1 MEDNEAMLCAYI
13 EGDLDAAGRAQ
24 IEKLLQ
30 DNPQHR
36 KLLAELTAMRDLVR
50 GLPRVKAPMDLGDSL
65 RQRAERSMLLDGPG
79 AVVPQRERMSRWPQF
94 FAIAAIFLL
103 FASLCFILYKALGP
117 TLKPAA
123 FTQNMA
129 DNKFLNTEPTSV
141 VSAPAAPP
149 GAAPS
154 ELAAVLPA
162 TAHPIEAKMQPAEAK
177 MQQAEGKMQQAEP
190 MMQNVQN
197 LSVQSRRQ
205 VVMARQLDL
214 GAIRRR
220 LESSG
225 YGVEA
230 NGGPIGGGNFAPVLM
245 VVNSTDA
252 PATKV
257 QIAQFLNNSTG
268 ISWSVIPQD
277 AQWQSKA
284 TTLPSDGALGGGAAE
299 DQLKAPLYDASGNG
313 AAEAS
318 SATTQPSSSDVFY
331 VARGLTAE
339 QADALRQTLIV
350 PQNGPEVQVTMQSAQ
365 PLATTEPSVM
375 TDKDVST
382 LSLGQ
387 NTYSAASQPSDV
399 VSNLG
404 AYGVA
409 ARPTTMP
416 AAAPSRHALAPAAGM
431 PVNRPQALQSVDAVI
446 VLEQSGTS
454 VLTAGPSTRADSA
467 AAKSEPAPAAR
478 PSTQP

>member
-117 TLKPAA
+117 TLKPAE
-123 FTQNMA
+123 FTQNMEE
-129 DNKFLNTEPTSV
+129 NKILNNIEPTSESSAPV
-141 VSAPAAPP
+141 MNAPAAPA

-154 ELAAVLPA
+154 AFAGAPQAA
-162 TAHPIEAKMQPAEAK
+162 AHQAEAK
-177 MQQAEGKMQQAEP
+177 TQLADATIQK
-190 MMQNVQN
+190 VQN
-197 LSVQSRRQ
+197 LQDQLQRQ
-205 VVMARQLDL
+205 VVAASQPDL
-214 GAIRRR
+214 AAIRRR

-225 YGVEA
+225 YGVTA
-230 NGGPIGGGNFAPVLM
+230 SDGRMGGGNSPPVLM

-268 ISWSVIPQD
+268 ISWSVIPQEAD
-277 AQWQSKA
+277 WKSKA
-284 TTLPSDGALGGGAAE
+284 TTPPSGEAIGGGAGE
-299 DQLKAPLYDASGNG
+299 GQLKPAVNSLDFSSNG
-313 AAEAS
+313 AGETDN
-318 SATTQPSSSDVFY
+318 ATTRPSTDVFY

-365 PLATTEPSVM
+365 PLATTEPSTQ
-375 TDKDVST
+375 TDKDVN
-382 LSLGQ
+382 SLGAPMILAAATSQ
-387 NTYSAASQPSDV
+387 TSLSADAENRVTS
-399 VSNLG
+399 
-404 AYGVA
+404 
-409 ARPTTMP
+409 PTT
-416 AAAPSRHALAPAAGM
+416 APAEASLSYGLRANAGLSA
-431 PVNRPQALQSVDAVI
+431 NQRQALQSVDAVI
-446 VLEQSGTS
+446 VLEQSGTP
-454 VLTAGPSTRADSA
+454 VLTAGPSTQADSVA
-467 AAKSEPAPAAR
+467 TKSELAPATR